1 MNQQETTAHW
11 AKPLI
16 FVLLAL
22 AATYL
27 LGLLLWPFLAAIVTS
42 AVIATLGYPLHVRVE
57 RRVPHGDLAAL
68 LTTTF
73 VFFLVLVPAFGLSL
87 ILLGEL
93 RTGIDRIAGLATGAR
108 PATGLVAEWLDRA
121 ADYLGLEAAGFGDAV
136 AEQLRNFL
144 GLLARR
150 TFGFLSGLGGWLV
163 QAGAAIFTLFYLL
176 RDGDSILRTIKWLIP
191 LDETA
196 TDRLVDQVRDVIF
209 ATVYGNVIVAIVQGG
224 LGGLAFWVLGL
235 PAAALWGTLMAVLAL
250 LPLVGAFLVWAPA
263 GVILILNGELARGLL
278 LLAFGAIVISTIDNY
293 LRAVVVGGRAQLHP
307 LVVFFSVLGG
317 LVLFG
322 AVGIFLGP
330 VLFVIAI
337 SLLEMARIALGQV
350 PVRVADGTVVQGGS
364 LFEPDELEDAGT
376 PPVTETARQ
385 SAVPEAESSGEVE
398 MRREEREGKDKG
410 KGTGQG

>member
-1 MNQQETTAHW
+1 
-11 AKPLI
+11 
-16 FVLLAL
+16 
-22 AATYL
+22 
-27 LGLLLWPFLAAIVTS
+27 
-42 AVIATLGYPLHVRVE
+42 
-57 RRVPHGDLAAL
+57 
-68 LTTTF
+68 
-73 VFFLVLVPAFGLSL
+73 
-87 ILLGEL
+87 
-93 RTGIDRIAGLATGAR
+93 
-108 PATGLVAEWLDRA
+108 
-121 ADYLGLEAAGFGDAV
+121 
-136 AEQLRNFL
+136 
-144 GLLARR
+144 
-150 TFGFLSGLGGWLV
+150 
-163 QAGAAIFTLFYLL
+163 
-176 RDGDSILRTIKWLIP
+176 
-191 LDETA
+191 
-196 TDRLVDQVRDVIF
+196 
-209 ATVYGNVIVAIVQGG
+209 
-224 LGGLAFWVLGL
+224 
-235 PAAALWGTLMAVLAL
+235 MAVLAL

-376 PPVTETARQ
+376 RPVTETARQ